1 MLWHLGRIECVT
13 VKQFQLSL
21 NFYWLC
27 IFVSLPIKHH
37 WNKEYKSKANFY
49 EENFSSVIAF
59 FLSWVVH
66 TAKFQNKSSQ
76 LEYCWHLWRPHWVW
90 VFSYWIRNM
99 KRVPEMSTIF
109 QLQRLFLQ
117 ARSLIGDQFWKKWT
131 WTTLNWIQHSKLW
144 TIRGQYQGFYLT
156 LI

>member
-37 WNKEYKSKANFY
+37 RNKEYKSKANFY

-66 TAKFQNKSSQ
+66 TAKFQNKSSIIAR
-76 LEYCWHLWRPHWVW
+76 LAPRFVLCRGCEKSFV
-90 VFSYWIRNM
+90 VFPVDATDPITSNLTNEFRIHATH
-99 KRVPEMSTIF
+99 RVVKHVMEATSHSP
-109 QLQRLFLQ
+109 LFLLLS
-117 ARSLIGDQFWKKWT
+117 AHKSA
-131 WTTLNWIQHSKLW
+131 HSHL
-144 TIRGQYQGFYLT
+144 TIVK
-156 LI
+156 